1 MNDPRQQSLFSTE
14 PDPWVLDSMDD
25 FLAARVVFADPPFG
39 PYDYLVPESM
49 RSAIQV
55 GARVTVPLGRGGR
68 KMIAWCIDLISG
80 RSGRL
85 ETTRER
91 LKAIETVLD
100 SQALVSPSLLKLAK
114 WISDYYVTPLGQVI
128 DTIVPSGVR
137 SGSGTREFTYF
148 NIHPDFRG
156 SWSEQKLTNQ
166 QQAVMEYLNRF
177 SVPLT
182 SQQITKE
189 LGCTLSPINSLK
201 KRGLLHWEVHRAHAQ
216 EFAVAHE
223 DREKP
228 LVLNA
233 RQSRCLDSVVDLM
246 ERKEHRT
253 FLLHGVTGS
262 GKTEVYLQAIEKVIA
277 SGRQAIVL
285 VPEISLTP
293 QTRQRFRRR
302 FDRVALLHSQL
313 TGPQRH
319 WYWQQIAAGKVDVV
333 IGTRSAIFA
342 PVQQLGLV
350 IIDEEH
356 DGSFKQDK
364 APRYHAREV
373 AVFRAKMASVPLIL
387 GSATPSI
394 EVWQAAKEG
403 RFDLLSMPDRVEDRP
418 LPTVS
423 VVDMRTATSPGTGHS
438 SISRPLHNAIDVTL
452 KDDGQVILLL
462 NRRGFSTCIQCPSC
476 GDVVQCKDCDL
487 ALTHHR
493 DSEIAICHFCDFEIP
508 VPNVCPNCHFV
519 GIKLSGLGTQKL
531 EAEVRRRFPDAP
543 LLRMDTDTMRKPGSH
558 EQALNEFRQGSVK
571 ILLGTQM
578 IAKGLDFPNVT
589 LVGVINADTGLHMP
603 DFRARE
609 RVFGLVT
616 QVAGRTGRGPKGGR
630 VIVQTYNPE
639 DPAIVAASHHDYL
652 QFAADEL
659 VVRRSLGYP
668 PFRKMARIVVRS
680 EREELAEN
688 AIETL
693 AKMIQAFSETEN
705 LDAGNHLLLIGPAP
719 APVTRL
725 RGFYRFHML
734 VAASR
739 DSDLG
744 AIIGSATKD
753 VDFPDEIQWITD
765 IDPMDMM

>member
-1 MNDPRQQSLFSTE
+1 MNDPRQQSLFPTE
-14 PDPWVLDSMDD
+14 PDPWVMDSLDD

-39 PYDYLVPESM
+39 PYDYLVPEAM
-49 RSAIQV
+49 REATKI
-55 GARVTVPLGRGGR
+55 GTRLTVPLGRGGR

-80 RSGRL
+80 RSGQL
-85 ETTRER
+85 ETSRER
-91 LKAIETVLD
+91 LKPIETIMD
-100 SQALVSPSLLKLAK
+100 SQVLVSPSLLKLAR

-137 SGSGTREFTYF
+137 SGSGTREFTYYR
-148 NIHPDFRG
+148 IHPDFRS
-156 SWSEQKLTNQ
+156 SWVEQKLSNQ
-166 QQAVMEYLNRF
+166 QHAVMEYLNRF
-177 SVPLT
+177 SVALT

-189 LGCTLSPINSLK
+189 LGCTLSPVNSLK
-201 KRGLLHWEVHRAHAQ
+201 KRGLLQWEAQRAHAQ
-216 EFAVAHE
+216 EFAIAYE

-228 LVLNA
+228 LVLNSM
-233 RQSRCLDSVVDLM
+233 QDRCLNSVVELM
-246 ERKEHRT
+246 ERKEHQT

-373 AVFRAKMASVPLIL
+373 AEFRARMAKVPLIL

-394 EVWQAAKEG
+394 EVWQAAREG
-403 RFDLLSMPDRVEDRP
+403 RFQLLSMPDRVEDRP
-418 LPTVS
+418 LPIVS
-423 VVDMRTATSPGTGHS
+423 VVDMRTAMAPGAGRG
-438 SISRPLHNAIDVTL
+438 SISRPLHNAIDATL

-508 VPNVCPNCHFV
+508 VPNVCPKCDFV
-519 GIKLSGLGTQKL
+519 GIKFSGLGTQKL

-558 EQALNEFRQGSVK
+558 EQALNEFRQGGVK

-639 DPAIVAASHHDYL
+639 DPAIVAASRHDYL
-652 QFAADEL
+652 QFATQEL
-659 VVRRSLGYP
+659 IVRRSLGYP
-668 PFRKMARIVVRS
+668 PFRKMARIVVKS
-680 EREELAEN
+680 EKEELAEK

-693 AKMIQAFSETEN
+693 AQMIQLFS
-705 LDAGNHLLLIGPAP
+705 DAEELGQGSNLLLIGPAP

-739 DSDLG
+739 ESDLG
-744 AIIGSATKD
+744 AIIGEATKD
-753 VDFPDEIQWITD
+753 VDFPDDIQWITD